1 MVGAAMDGPY
11 YMDAVITP
19 HRSLSRRGFIVLISV
34 LTLINIATAAVFVAI
49 GAGLVPV
56 FLGLDVIALAVAL
69 IASNRSGQGR
79 ERVQVTAA
87 EVRVVLETRRGARR
101 VWTSP
106 TAFTR
111 VTLLGEAENGADLR
125 LALSDREIAV
135 ARALRRS
142 ERLDFALAL
151 DRAILNARAQGFA
164 G

>member
-1 MVGAAMDGPY
+1 MIVGEMDGPL

-34 LTLINIATAAVFVAI
+34 LTFINVATAATFVAL
-49 GAGLVPV
+49 GAAPIPI
-56 FLGLDVIALAVAL
+56 FFGLDLAAVVVAL
-69 IASNRSGQGR
+69 FASRRAGEAR

-87 EVRVVLETRRGARR
+87 EVRVILETRHGVER

-111 VTLLGEAENGADLR
+111 VTLVAEADDGDDLLLG
-125 LALSDREIAV
+125 LSDREFAV
-135 ARALRRS
+135 ARALRRG

-151 DRAILNARAQGFA
+151 DRAILNARTDGRA

>member
-101 VWTSP
+101 VSGRIRCSTATISARWSTARWSPSTRPSRAPPRSATTS
-106 TAFTR
+106 R
-111 VTLLGEAENGADLR
+111 
-125 LALSDREIAV
+125 
-135 ARALRRS
+135 
-142 ERLDFALAL
+142 
-151 DRAILNARAQGFA
+151 
-164 G
+164 